1 MDTISARFCIFRQW
15 STLSA
20 LALCLAFPFQAQ
32 AQTAEEL
39 QSLARQW
46 VQEAVVTSRPAGAAN
61 LRMEVQVGAMDS
73 RLKLAPC
80 GSVEAYLPAGARL
93 WGKSRVG
100 VRCVDGMSRW
110 NVTLPV
116 TVKAMGNAWV
126 VKGHVLAGAVL
137 SEADVVESK
146 VDWAEDLNPV
156 LSERSSWVGFVA
168 TRMLTTGQ
176 TLRQDMVKA
185 AQVFQ
190 AGAQVRVLAQGHGF
204 QVSGDAQALSAGVV
218 GQVARVKMENGRV
231 ASGMVLETHTVKI
244 DL

>member
-1 MDTISARFCIFRQW
+1 MDFFSARFLVSQQRI
-15 STLSA
+15 A
-20 LALCLAFPFQAQ
+20 LLAMCLVFSFQAQ

-46 VQEAVVTSRPAGAAN
+46 VQEAVVTSRPAGSAN

-80 GSVEAYLPAGARL
+80 ASVEAYLPAGARL

-100 VRCVDGMSRW
+100 VRCADGMSRW

-168 TRMLTTGQ
+168 TRMLT
-176 TLRQDMVKA
+176 
-185 AQVFQ
+185 
-190 AGAQVRVLAQGHGF
+190 
-204 QVSGDAQALSAGVV
+204 
-218 GQVARVKMENGRV
+218 ARRV
-231 ASGMVLETHTVKI
+231 ASVVL
-244 DL
+244 

>member
-1 MDTISARFCIFRQW
+1 MDTFSVRFWLPRQW
-15 STLSA
+15 RALLV
-20 LALCLAFPFQAQ
+20 LALCSVFSFQAR
-32 AQTAEEL
+32 AQTGEEL

-46 VQEAVVTSRPAGAAN
+46 VQEAVVTSRPAGAAS

-80 GSVEAYLPAGARL
+80 GSVEPYLPAGARL

-116 TVKAMGNAWV
+116 TVKAMGSAWV
-126 VKGHVLAGAVL
+126 VKGHVLAGAAL
-137 SEADVVESK
+137 SEADVVASE

-190 AGAQVRVLAQGHGF
+190 AGAMVRVLAQGPGF

-231 ASGMVLETHTVKI
+231 ASGLVLDTRTVKI

>member
-1 MDTISARFCIFRQW
+1 MDTFSARFCLSRQW
-15 STLSA
+15 STLLV
-20 LALCLAFPFQAQ
+20 LALCLVFPFQAQ
-32 AQTAEEL
+32 AQTGEEL

-46 VQEAVVTSRPAGAAN
+46 LQDAVVTSRPAGAAN
-61 LRMEVQVGAMDS
+61 LRMEVQVGSMDS

-80 GSVEAYLPAGARL
+80 ASVEAYLPAGARL

-146 VDWAEDLNPV
+146 VDWAEELTPV
-156 LSERSSWVGFVA
+156 LSERSSWVGFLA

-190 AGAQVRVLAQGHGF
+190 AGAQVRVLAQGPGF

-231 ASGMVLETHTVKI
+231 ASGMVLDTHTVKI